1 MKKFML
7 GKLLGLILWNLI
19 GIACPEIVAFWPMNE
34 GEGKTVRDE
43 SGNKADLK
51 LVGLTKWADGIRG
64 SGLEFNGQ
72 PKNYAIS
79 KNAKIN
85 FPGSF
90 TIEGWFKPHQING
103 FIINTAADIENGE
116 STNVIIWV
124 GLGLTKDWKPAP
136 VLTGRLWTQGGWES
150 FLSSKAIHPNQ
161 WYHFAYVFDIDAP
174 AHLLYL
180 NGKKVKSQATK
191 GNRLFHQNGKH
202 NAYVLGA
209 NAENNDFGIP
219 YNGLVDEIRVHDKVL
234 KGNAVKE
241 SMQEL
246 SIEPT
251 DQLLVLRWAQIK
263 RTPF

>member
-1 MKKFML
+1 M
-7 GKLLGLILWNLI
+7 
-19 GIACPEIVAFWPMNE
+19 
-34 GEGKTVRDE
+34 
-43 SGNKADLK
+43 
-51 LVGLTKWADGIRG
+51 
-64 SGLEFNGQ
+64 
-72 PKNYAIS
+72 
-79 KNAKIN
+79 
-85 FPGSF
+85 
-90 TIEGWFKPHQING
+90 
-103 FIINTAADIENGE
+103 
-116 STNVIIWV
+116 IIWV

-136 VLTGRLWTQGGWES
+136 VLTERLWTQGGWEP

-161 WYHFAYVFDIDAP
+161 WYHFVYVFDVDTP

-251 DQLLVLRWAQIK
+251 DQLLVLRWAQIN